1 MYRGMSL
8 QRILD
13 NRMLALQ
20 RQGRIGFYG
29 PSLGQEAAIVGAAMA
44 MGPEDWIV
52 PQYREPGAALVRG
65 MPLKELLCQLM
76 GNAEDPVKGHQMPCH
91 YVYRKGNY
99 LSISSPVGTQL
110 PHAVGI
116 GWAMTL
122 RGEKKAVLVF
132 FGDGA
137 TSTGD
142 FHAAMNFAGVFKT
155 PTVFLCN
162 NNQWAISVPVSKQ
175 TASRTRAGGTRGA
188 RPGSNKR
195 SGTRSPVRFR
205 RPNGS
210 LRPRSRRSSPTCTP
224 RCRPTS
230 VKRWTPSWGSLGG
243 SRMAKKG
250 SAAPAPAPSSSS
262 GVQRAHE
269 LFKQGRAK
277 EALALLRPRLQRKG
291 DVDANVCA
299 LAAACLGAEGDYME
313 AARIDRLLCNAQ
325 PNNPQAWHSLGYD
338 LFHAGDLEGAAEA
351 FSRALKLEPTRAS
364 AHFNLARIAARLGDK
379 SKVIEHFARAVELQ
393 PDYQERLDEDPDLLP
408 FKDDPAMLERLP
420 GGKVGEDPYQEY
432 YATRS

>member
-1 MYRGMSL
+1 
-8 QRILD
+8 
-13 NRMLALQ
+13 
-20 RQGRIGFYG
+20 
-29 PSLGQEAAIVGAAMA
+29 
-44 MGPEDWIV
+44 
-52 PQYREPGAALVRG
+52 
-65 MPLKELLCQLM
+65 
-76 GNAEDPVKGHQMPCH
+76 
-91 YVYRKGNY
+91 
-99 LSISSPVGTQL
+99 
-110 PHAVGI
+110 
-116 GWAMTL
+116 
-122 RGEKKAVLVF
+122 
-132 FGDGA
+132 
-137 TSTGD
+137 
-142 FHAAMNFAGVFKT
+142 
-155 PTVFLCN
+155 
-162 NNQWAISVPVSKQ
+162 
-175 TASRTRAGGTRGA
+175 
-188 RPGSNKR
+188 
-195 SGTRSPVRFR
+195 
-205 RPNGS
+205 
-210 LRPRSRRSSPTCTP
+210 
-224 RCRPTS
+224 
-230 VKRWTPSWGSLGG
+230 
-243 SRMAKKG
+243 MAKRG

-277 EALALLRPRLQRKG
+277 EALALLRPLLQRKG

-379 SKVIEHFARAVELQ
+379 PKVIEHFARAVELQ

>member
-1 MYRGMSL
+1 
-8 QRILD
+8 
-13 NRMLALQ
+13 
-20 RQGRIGFYG
+20 
-29 PSLGQEAAIVGAAMA
+29 
-44 MGPEDWIV
+44 
-52 PQYREPGAALVRG
+52 
-65 MPLKELLCQLM
+65 
-76 GNAEDPVKGHQMPCH
+76 
-91 YVYRKGNY
+91 
-99 LSISSPVGTQL
+99 
-110 PHAVGI
+110 
-116 GWAMTL
+116 
-122 RGEKKAVLVF
+122 
-132 FGDGA
+132 
-137 TSTGD
+137 
-142 FHAAMNFAGVFKT
+142 
-155 PTVFLCN
+155 
-162 NNQWAISVPVSKQ
+162 
-175 TASRTRAGGTRGA
+175 
-188 RPGSNKR
+188 
-195 SGTRSPVRFR
+195 
-205 RPNGS
+205 
-210 LRPRSRRSSPTCTP
+210 
-224 RCRPTS
+224 
-230 VKRWTPSWGSLGG
+230 
-243 SRMAKKG
+243 MAKRG

-277 EALALLRPRLQRKG
+277 EALALLRPLLQRKG

-393 PDYQERLDEDPDLLP
+393 PDYKERLDEDPDLLP
-408 FKDDPAMLERLP
+408 FKEDPDMLGRLP